1 MDYKDFND
9 YELLY
14 LIEENNDQAQDILYQ
29 KYLPI
34 LRRLTLKY
42 YHSLKDFGVTYDDL
56 FQEAYLAFLQT
67 IKLFNEN
74 EDTLFYTYLVINVC
88 SKLSNYAR
96 ITTSQKNLFYTNMLS
111 LDFRLSLDDNNTLAD
126 CIESNNQEDPLTLLE
141 YNDTLQLLRKFNLE
155 LKPLQSQMFEL
166 LCAGFNNRDIASLLD
181 INIKEVSNNIYRIR
195 KRLKLYLASSQ
206 LV

>member
-42 YHSLKDFGVTYDDL
+42 YRGLKEFGVTYDDL
-56 FQEAYLAFLQT
+56 FQEAYLTFLQT
-67 IKLFNEN
+67 IKLFNEK

-111 LDFRLSLDDNNTLAD
+111 LDFRLSPDDNNTLAD
-126 CIESNNQEDPLTLLE
+126 CVECYNQEDPLTLLE

-155 LKPLQSQMFEL
+155 LKPLQSQIFEL
-166 LCAGFNNRDIASLLD
+166 LCGGFNNRDIASLLD
-181 INIKEVSNNIYRIR
+181 ICIKEVSNTIYRIR

-206 LV
+206 L

>member
-42 YHSLKDFGVTYDDL
+42 YRSLKEFGVTYDDL
-56 FQEAYLAFLQT
+56 FQEAYLTFLQT
-67 IKLFNEN
+67 IKLFNEK
-74 EDTLFYTYLVINVC
+74 EDTLFYTYLGINVC

-111 LDFRLSLDDNNTLAD
+111 LDFRLSPDDNNTLAD
-126 CIESNNQEDPLTLLE
+126 CIEDYEQEDPEMLLE
-141 YNDTLQLLRKFNLE
+141 YNDTLQLLQKFNLE
-155 LKPLQSQMFEL
+155 LKPLQSQIFEL
-166 LCAGFNNRDIASLLD
+166 LCGGFNNRDIATLLD
-181 INIKEVSNNIYRIR
+181 INVKEVSNAIYRIR

-206 LV
+206 LR